1 MDAPVSPTKDLL
13 DALVQLMVIVI
24 PIIISWFIR
33 TYLRDRG
40 AEPKVAA
47 ITRMANSAIDYA
59 ENLDK
64 RGELNLPPDVR
75 KGLYKLQLAGNWLE
89 DELKRVGISMTDE
102 EAKKWI
108 ASEFQR
114 RIGGGGASMVGHIST
129 VTKEAVEMVQT
140 MARNNIVTIP
150 PNIDRFSYLAGL
162 AADWVV
168 TQTAQ
173 EGVSISREEA
183 MTWVRAE
190 LFKLLPSG
198 GFPTG
203 DPLADLARQAI
214 AFLDDLKARGQF
226 SLRPGEGGA
235 SMETDLAT
243 AWVLTEA
250 AKQGLSVTSDQ
261 IVQAVRTA
269 LAQRGSMG
277 IVKT

>member
-1 MDAPVSPTKDLL
+1 MDAPISPTKDLL
-13 DALVQLMVIVI
+13 DSLVQLMVIVI
-24 PIIISWFIR
+24 PVLISWFVR

-75 KGLYKLQLAGNWLE
+75 KGLYKLQLAGDWLE

-114 RIGGGGASMVGHIST
+114 RMGSSVSMVGHISS

-140 MARNNIVTIP
+140 MARNNVIAIP

-173 EGVSISREEA
+173 VGMNTSREEA

-198 GFPTG
+198 GFPSG
-203 DPLADLARQAI
+203 DPLVDLARQAI

-226 SLRPGEGGA
+226 SIRPGEGGA
-235 SMETDLAT
+235 SMEADLAT

-250 AKQGLSVTSDQ
+250 AKQGLSVSSDQ
-261 IVQAVRTA
+261 IVQAVRQA
-269 LAQRGSMG
+269 LSQRGSKEM
-277 IVKT
+277 VKQ